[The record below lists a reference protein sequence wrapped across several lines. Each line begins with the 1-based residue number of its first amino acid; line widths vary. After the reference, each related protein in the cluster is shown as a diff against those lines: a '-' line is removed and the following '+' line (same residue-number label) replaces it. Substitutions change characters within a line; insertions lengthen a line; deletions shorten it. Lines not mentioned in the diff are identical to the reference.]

1 VTRSPNFFDTEPWVG
16 GVIGL
21 GYVGIP
27 LLVELNKSG
36 LEVVGYDL
44 SRDRIEI
51 LNSGSSPVEDVTDDQ
66 IKDMLESGAIFTQ
79 RTEDLKNVDVIFIC
93 VPSPLSRDH
102 EPDLSYIRDAVDT
115 VIEVIRPGMAISLE
129 STSYPGTTEEIVLPA
144 LESLGLVLDSDVW
157 VAFSPERVSPGGSLS
172 MSRIP
177 KIVGGVSAESTEV
190 VTAIYRRFIEEVHPV
205 SSSSVAEMAKLL
217 ENTYRSINIG
227 LMNEMAQVA
236 HELDIDIWEVI
247 DAAATKPFGFEV
259 FYPGPGVGGHCIPLD
274 PQFLAWSARK
284 ADCSA
289 RFIDLA
295 DQINAEMPVYVADR
309 VIEALDCNG
318 GSLAGTKILGVGIAY
333 KPNISDCR
341 ESASVA
347 VLEELERRGAEVFVL
362 DPVVGRASIER
373 IGFKSV
379 QLDDDFS
386 SYSIAVVLTDH
397 DVFDLE
403 QIAAIAP
410 VVFDTRGAY
419 RRSGL
424 TCNNV
429 VTL

>member
-1 VTRSPNFFDTEPWVG
+1 
-16 GVIGL
+16 L

-236 HELDIDIWEVI
+236 HE
-247 DAAATKPFGFEV
+247 
-259 FYPGPGVGGHCIPLD
+259 
-274 PQFLAWSARK
+274 
-284 ADCSA
+284 
-289 RFIDLA
+289 
-295 DQINAEMPVYVADR
+295 
-309 VIEALDCNG
+309 
-318 GSLAGTKILGVGIAY
+318 
-333 KPNISDCR
+333 
-341 ESASVA
+341 
-347 VLEELERRGAEVFVL
+347 
-362 DPVVGRASIER
+362 
-373 IGFKSV
+373 
-379 QLDDDFS
+379 
-386 SYSIAVVLTDH
+386 
-397 DVFDLE
+397 
-403 QIAAIAP
+403 
-410 VVFDTRGAY
+410 
-419 RRSGL
+419 
-424 TCNNV
+424 
-429 VTL
+429 